1 MKRIEAEQFTTS
13 LTHHGEGP
21 VWLGHHGLAV
31 LDMLAGDAV
40 LIDAGGQEKRREHF
54 GETLAALR
62 PRRDGGFVV
71 GLERGFCL
79 VNEHFTV
86 TGTMQCWTNSDV
98 RMNDGAC
105 DPQGRFWCGSM
116 AYDLTP
122 GAGALWR
129 LDPTGGVVQAIDGIG
144 CSNGLTWTRDGTRGY
159 YVDSLTGRIDILELG
174 PDGEIAGRRPFAD
187 VTTEGF
193 PDGIA
198 VDRADGVWLA
208 MFGSGRLLHFD
219 HTGRPDAE
227 IAVPVKQVTACTFVG
242 PDYSQLCI
250 TTSRFGLT
258 DPEIAAGA
266 VFIATPDMG
275 GFAPY
280 TFSG

>member
-1 MKRIEAEQFTTS
+1 MKRIEAEQFTKR

-31 LDMLAGDAV
+31 LDMLAGEVV
-40 LIDAGGQEKRREHF
+40 LIDDSGAQTRREHL
-54 GETLAALR
+54 GEVVAAIR
-62 PRRDGGFVV
+62 PRHNGGFVA

-79 VNEHFTV
+79 LNERFAV
-86 TGTMQCWTNSDV
+86 TETAPCWTTPGV

-105 DPQGRFWCGSM
+105 DPLGRFWCGSM

-129 LDPTGGVVQAIDGIG
+129 ADPAGGVVEAIAGIG
-144 CSNGLTWTRDGTRGY
+144 CSNGLAWTRDGARAY
-159 YVDSLTGRIDILELG
+159 YVDSLTGRVDILELG
-174 PDGEIAGRRPFAD
+174 PDGEIAKRWPFAD
-187 VTTEGF
+187 VTGEGF

-198 VDRADGVWLA
+198 VDQADGVWLA
-208 MFGSGRLLHFD
+208 MFGSGLLLHFD
-219 HTGRPDAE
+219 RTGRRDAE
-227 IAVPVKQVTACTFVG
+227 IAVPVKQVTACTFAG
-242 PDYSQLCI
+242 PDYSQLYI

-258 DPEIAAGA
+258 DPEAAAGA
-266 VFIATPDMG
+266 VFRATPDVG

-280 TFSG
+280 AFYG